1 MKKLLALAAF
11 VALGIVAYVAA
22 GPFLT
27 MRSISEA
34 VQREDTRSLERHVD
48 FELVRSS
55 VRAQLEDYVA
65 RRMADPAL
73 SPRMRQIGAQVTS
86 GVTGGIVDML
96 VTPAGIGAVLQGR
109 SIVRR
114 VMGLP
119 VESRPPAAPAG
130 GTAAL
135 TDPLAGAEYR
145 YESASRFTATVQNA
159 DGAPVVFVFS
169 RDGLRWRLTDV
180 RLPID
185 ALVGNLTR

>member
-1 MKKLLALAAF
+1 MKKLLAL
-11 VALGIVAYVAA
+11 VLALALAVLAYVAA

-27 MRSISEA
+27 LRSIRDA
-34 VQREDTRSLERHVD
+34 VIAEDTRSLNRHVD
-48 FELVRSS
+48 FPLVRAS

-65 RRMADPAL
+65 RRMSEPGL
-73 SPRMRQIGAQVTS
+73 PPQLRQIGAQVTT

-114 VMGLP
+114 VMGLAP
-119 VESRPPAAPAG
+119 EPARTDARPG
-130 GTAAL
+130 GTF
-135 TDPLAGAEYR
+135 DPLAGAQYR

-169 RDGLRWRLTDV
+169 REGLRWRLTDV

-185 ALVGNLTR
+185 ALIGNLTR

>member
-1 MKKLLALAAF
+1 MKKLLVLLLLAALAFA
-11 VALGIVAYVAA
+11 GYIAA
-22 GPFLT
+22 GPFIALHAIRDDVRRGD
-27 MRSISEA
+27 MRG
-34 VQREDTRSLERHVD
+34 LEEHVD
-48 FELVRSS
+48 FALVRSS

-65 RRMADPAL
+65 RRMAEPDLPDAF
-73 SPRMRQIGAQVTS
+73 RAVGTQVTQ
-86 GVTGGIVDML
+86 GVTGGIVDLL

-119 VESRPPAAPAG
+119 PESSGSGEPQAG
-130 GTAAL
+130 TF
-135 TDPLAGAEYR
+135 DPLANARYR
-145 YESASRFTATVQNA
+145 YESTSRFTATVQNA

-169 RDGLRWRLTDV
+169 REGLRWRMTDV

>member
-1 MKKLLALAAF
+1 MKKLIALVVL
-11 VALGIVAYVAA
+11 VALGIAAYAAA

-27 MRSISEA
+27 LRSIRDA
-34 VQREDTRSLERHVD
+34 VQAGDTRSLQGHVD
-48 FELVRSS
+48 FPLVRSS
-55 VRAQLEDYVA
+55 VHAQLEDYVA
-65 RRMADPAL
+65 RRMSDPAL
-73 SPRMRQIGAQVTS
+73 PPQMREIGAQVTA

-119 VESRPPAAPAG
+119 PERARTGAPQAG
-130 GTAAL
+130 TF
-135 TDPLAGAEYR
+135 DPLAGAQYR
-145 YESASRFTATVQNA
+145 YETASRFTATVQNA

-169 RDGLRWRLTDV
+169 RDGLQWRLTDV

-185 ALVGNLTR
+185 ALIGNLTR

>member
-1 MKKLLALAAF
+1 MKKI
-11 VALGIVAYVAA
+11 VALLVIAALLLGAYVAG

-27 MRSISEA
+27 LHALSRSVQRGDMRSL
-34 VQREDTRSLERHVD
+34 DRHVD
-48 FELVRSS
+48 FPLVRSS

-65 RRMADPAL
+65 RRMAEPDLP
-73 SPRMRQIGAQVTS
+73 SQFRQIGAQVTS
-86 GVTGGIVDML
+86 GMSGGVVDML

-119 VESRPPAAPAG
+119 PERTTGGAARTGP
-130 GTAAL
+130 L
-135 TDPLAGAEYR
+135 DPLANAQYR
-145 YESASRFTATVQNA
+145 YESTSRFTATVQNA
-159 DGAPVVFVFS
+159 DGAPVVFVFT
-169 RDGLRWRLTDV
+169 RQGLRWRITDV

>member
-1 MKKLLALAAF
+1 MKKLLALLV
-11 VALGIVAYVAA
+11 VALLAVVAYGAA

-27 MRSISEA
+27 MRSIQSS
-34 VQREDTRSLERHVD
+34 VQRGDTRSLERHVD

-55 VRAQLEDYVA
+55 VRAQLEDYLA
-65 RRMADPAL
+65 RRLADPETPSEL
-73 SPRMRQIGAQVTS
+73 RRIGARITRDM
-86 GVTGGIVDML
+86 TGGVVEML

-119 VESRPPAAPAG
+119 PERTAAGAPAP
-130 GTAAL
+130 TAF
-135 TDPLAGAEYR
+135 DPLAGAQYR
-145 YESASRFTATVQNA
+145 YESTDRFTATVQNA

-169 RDGLRWRLTDV
+169 REGLAWQLTDV

-185 ALVGNLTR
+185 QLIGNLTG

>member
-1 MKKLLALAAF
+1 MKKLIALL
-11 VALGIVAYVAA
+11 VLLLLGVVAYTAA

-27 MRSISEA
+27 LRSIRDAVEA
-34 VQREDTRSLERHVD
+34 GDTRALGRHVD
-48 FELVRSS
+48 FPLVRSS
-55 VRAQLEDYVA
+55 VQAQLEDYVA
-65 RRMADPAL
+65 RRMADPTL
-73 SPRMRQIGAQVTS
+73 PPQLREIGAQVTA

-119 VESRPPAAPAG
+119 PERPTAG
-130 GTAAL
+130 KPSVPTL
-135 TDPLAGAEYR
+135 DPLAGAKYD

-159 DGAPVVFVFS
+159 DGAPVVFVFT
-169 RDGLRWRLTDV
+169 RDGLQWRLSDV

-185 ALVGNLTR
+185 ALIGNLTR

>member
-1 MKKLLALAAF
+1 MKKLLALVLLVLLGLAAW
-11 VALGIVAYVAA
+11 VAA

-27 MRSISEA
+27 LRSIGDA
-34 VQREDTRSLERHVD
+34 VKQGDTRSLERHVD
-48 FELVRSS
+48 FPLVRSS

-65 RRMADPAL
+65 RRMADPTL
-73 SPRMRQIGAQVTS
+73 PPQVRQIGAQVTS

-119 VESRPPAAPAG
+119 PETSTASAPRAG
-130 GTAAL
+130 TF
-135 TDPLAGAEYR
+135 DPLAGAEYR
-145 YESASRFTATVQNA
+145 YEGTSRFTATVQNA

-169 RDGLRWRLTDV
+169 RDGLQWRLTDV

-185 ALVGNLTR
+185 ALIGHLTR

>member
-1 MKKLLALAAF
+1 MKKLIALLLLAALALA
-11 VALGIVAYVAA
+11 AYVAA

-27 MRSISEA
+27 LRSIRDT
-34 VQREDTRSLERHVD
+34 VQQGDMQGLERHVD
-48 FELVRSS
+48 FPLVRSS

-65 RRMADPAL
+65 RRMAEPELPSEFRA
-73 SPRMRQIGAQVTS
+73 IGARISRGITD
-86 GVTGGIVDML
+86 GIVDTL

-119 VESRPPAAPAG
+119 PERTADGSPRPG
-130 GTAAL
+130 AAL
-135 TDPLAGAEYR
+135 DPLAGARYR
-145 YESASRFTATVQNA
+145 YESTSRFSATVQNA

-185 ALVGNLTR
+185 ALIGGLTTD